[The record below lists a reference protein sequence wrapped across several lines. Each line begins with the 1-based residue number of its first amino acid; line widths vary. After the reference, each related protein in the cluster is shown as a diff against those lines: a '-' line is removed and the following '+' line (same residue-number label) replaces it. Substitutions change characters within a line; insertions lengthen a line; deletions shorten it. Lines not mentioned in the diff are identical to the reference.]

1 MLGRAPLPVFETQ
14 LCQFCAFIADQGLS
28 HQTIKCYLSAIR
40 FHQIFSGLPD
50 PGISNMVRLEQ
61 LLKGIKSVQ
70 ARLKKNQRPR
80 LPITPSILKC
90 MKAVWIPT
98 SNLRIKRDNKMLWAA
113 CTLCF
118 FGFFRVGELMSSS
131 TSSYDPETQLT
142 FRDIAIDNVKSPTLL
157 QVHLKA
163 SKTDPF
169 REGVDVY
176 VGKSGNDICPIS
188 AMSAYLSS
196 RGGQDGPLFLFE
208 DGTFLTKDRFVSA
221 VREALKLIGIDP
233 SKYSGH
239 SFRRGAAT
247 TAQSRGISDVTI
259 KMLGRWK
266 SSAYTRYIQTP
277 RSQLAA
283 FSSQLA

>member
-40 FHQIFSGLPD
+40 FHQIFSGFPD

>member
-176 VGKSGNDICPIS
+176 VGKSGNDIYPIS
-188 AMSAYLSS
+188 AMSVYLSS

>member
-1 MLGRAPLPVFETQ
+1 
-14 LCQFCAFIADQGLS
+14 
-28 HQTIKCYLSAIR
+28 
-40 FHQIFSGLPD
+40 
-50 PGISNMVRLEQ
+50 MVRLEQ

-208 DGTFLTKDRFVSA
+208 DGTFLTKDQFVSA
-221 VREALKLIGIDP
+221 VREALKFIRIDP

-239 SFRRGAAT
+239 SFRQGAAT

-266 SSAYTRYIQTP
+266 SSVYTRYIQTP

>member
-1 MLGRAPLPVFETQ
+1 M
-14 LCQFCAFIADQGLS
+14 
-28 HQTIKCYLSAIR
+28 H
-40 FHQIFSGLPD
+40 IFLY
-50 PGISNMVRLEQ
+50 
-61 LLKGIKSVQ
+61 
-70 ARLKKNQRPR
+70 
-80 LPITPSILKC
+80 
-90 MKAVWIPT
+90 
-98 SNLRIKRDNKMLWAA
+98 
-113 CTLCF
+113 
-118 FGFFRVGELMSSS
+118 GFFRVGELMSSS

-188 AMSAYLSS
+188 AMSVYLSS

>member
-1 MLGRAPLPVFETQ
+1 MDGSVQFYLSQSIAPSTRRSYNVGQKRYEQFCNMLGRAPLPVFETQ

-113 CTLCF
+113 CTF
-118 FGFFRVGELMSSS
+118 SFMGSS
-131 TSSYDPETQLT
+131 
-142 FRDIAIDNVKSPTLL
+142 
-157 QVHLKA
+157 
-163 SKTDPF
+163 
-169 REGVDVY
+169 G
-176 VGKSGNDICPIS
+176 
-188 AMSAYLSS
+188 
-196 RGGQDGPLFLFE
+196 
-208 DGTFLTKDRFVSA
+208 
-221 VREALKLIGIDP
+221 
-233 SKYSGH
+233 
-239 SFRRGAAT
+239 
-247 TAQSRGISDVTI
+247 
-259 KMLGRWK
+259 
-266 SSAYTRYIQTP
+266 
-277 RSQLAA
+277 
-283 FSSQLA
+283 